1 MVYVKITNIFNLQI
15 TFLEYITAPLGN
27 LIPCFLVMHR
37 VYLQA
42 SSTFRP
48 LKMRL
53 PCYLETSGTSN
64 HTSRRHIPAETRPQL
79 LCGSAVKQILRHL
92 LQSKQY
98 TLLWTQR
105 YTATTSLACSTEI
118 SNLPKTSSFL
128 GLLILFVGIL

>member
-27 LIPCFLVMHR
+27 MIPCFLVMQR

-53 PCYLETSGTSN
+53 PCYLEMSGTSN
-64 HTSRRHIPAETRPQL
+64 HTTRRHIPAETRPQL
-79 LCGSAVKQILRHL
+79 LCSSAVKQILRHL
-92 LQSKQY
+92 LHSKQC
-98 TLLWTQR
+98 TLLWTQNKYYFVFVVR
-105 YTATTSLACSTEI
+105 YTATTSLACSTEK
-118 SNLPKTSSFL
+118 PQVFW
-128 GLLILFVGIL
+128 VY